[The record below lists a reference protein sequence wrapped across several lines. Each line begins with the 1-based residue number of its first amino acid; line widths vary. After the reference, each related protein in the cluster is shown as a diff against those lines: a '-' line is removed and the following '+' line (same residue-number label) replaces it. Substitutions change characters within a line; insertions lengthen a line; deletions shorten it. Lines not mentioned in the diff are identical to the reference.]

1 MIKQKTKQTN
11 KHIISFLV
19 VFVQS
24 NIQNVTRSIGHT
36 HIDFFFRFSLCTQEK
51 EEHWREVS
59 LKMRRTTCRQINRER
74 KTKKKEQKRRRRR
87 IPMISKDKS

>member
-1 MIKQKTKQTN
+1 MRMIKQKTKQTN

-51 EEHWREVS
+51 EEH
-59 LKMRRTTCRQINRER
+59 
-74 KTKKKEQKRRRRR
+74 
-87 IPMISKDKS
+87 